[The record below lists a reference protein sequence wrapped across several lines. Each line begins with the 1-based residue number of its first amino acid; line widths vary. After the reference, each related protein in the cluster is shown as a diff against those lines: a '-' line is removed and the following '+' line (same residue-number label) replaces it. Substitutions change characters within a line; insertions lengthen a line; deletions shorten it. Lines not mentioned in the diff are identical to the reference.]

1 VLQAAFNT
9 PRGEVLVS
17 EAEFPANTYPW
28 ARAEVARRFK
38 LRRFHPEPGYVTA
51 GAVAAELTP
60 EITLVSV
67 SAVDFR
73 TGYRADLA
81 AIREVVGDR
90 LLVVD
95 GIQGSVS
102 SKHRGRS
109 RTCSSSVGRSGC
121 GPAAGPGSRRCPI
134 GRWSG

>member
-1 VLQAAFNT
+1 
-9 PRGEVLVS
+9 VS

-28 ARAEVARRFK
+28 ARAEEAGRFK

-81 AIREVVGDR
+81 AIREVVRDR

-95 GIQGSVS
+95 VR
-102 SKHRGRS
+102 RGRRCGGDRS
-109 RTCSSSVGRSGC
+109 QDRGTSGRTG
-121 GPAAGPGSRRCPI
+121 
-134 GRWSG
+134 